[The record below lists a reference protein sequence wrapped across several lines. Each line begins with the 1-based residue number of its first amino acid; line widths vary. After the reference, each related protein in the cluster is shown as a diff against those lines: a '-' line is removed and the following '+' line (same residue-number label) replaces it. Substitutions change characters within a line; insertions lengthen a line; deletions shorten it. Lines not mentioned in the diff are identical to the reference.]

1 MTFDPFMDF
10 FNSFFIIFII
20 IFVIVIAFFIFIFI
34 LIIRSIMGGGKRSER
49 RKQQLSPAKP
59 YPDTVYKNK
68 EATQIC
74 QYCGEKIDGN
84 ANICPQCGEN
94 LK

>member
-1 MTFDPFMDF
+1 M
-10 FNSFFIIFII
+10 
-20 IFVIVIAFFIFIFI
+20 
-34 LIIRSIMGGGKRSER
+34 SEK
-49 RKQQLSPAKP
+49 RKQQLSPDKA

-68 EATQIC
+68 ETTQIC

-84 ANICPQCGEN
+84 ANICPKCGEN